1 MTRYIGINVYKLRQI
16 NEYMVN
22 LMDHVDQQLINA
34 LAENARTPVTTLAG
48 ILGLARTT
56 VQARLERLENNGV
69 IAGYTVR
76 LGVAEAEKRI
86 RATVLLQ
93 LDPRSAPEVVQR
105 LRKIVQVEQAM
116 TSSGRFDLVLQ
127 IAARSTARLDR
138 VLDEIGGIKGVR
150 SSETLIQLSVK
161 IDRGV

>member
-1 MTRYIGINVYKLRQI
+1 MDAIDRKL
-16 NEYMVN
+16 
-22 LMDHVDQQLINA
+22 LAA

-48 ILGLARTT
+48 VLGVARTT
-56 VQARLERLENNGV
+56 VQARLERLENSGV
-69 IAGYTVR
+69 ISGYTVR

-93 LDPRSAPEVVQR
+93 LDPRSAPAVVQR
-105 LRKIVQVEQAM
+105 LRKIVQVEQAI

-127 IAARSTARLDR
+127 IAARSTARLDE

-150 SSETLIQLSVK
+150 SSESLIQLSIK
-161 IDRGV
+161 IDRGVW